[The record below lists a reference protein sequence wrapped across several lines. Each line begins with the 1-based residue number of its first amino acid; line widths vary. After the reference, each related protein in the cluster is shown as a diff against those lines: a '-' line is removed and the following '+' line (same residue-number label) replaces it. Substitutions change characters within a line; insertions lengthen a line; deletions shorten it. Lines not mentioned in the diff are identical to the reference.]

1 MQRLALAACVL
12 VCVCHLGASIKL
24 VSTPDKIQPGITTSL
39 KLRCEATSNTQIKL
53 ISSLALYFTP
63 NPTSGT
69 AGNSTS
75 QPARQSLVTLM
86 PGFPKNKNPSF
97 NGTVTEGKIDRQTQN
112 SVLEITTTDLTP
124 GKYSCVVS
132 GYSPTFTPATE
143 TDEVDVTNKPS
154 LSPDQLSKDLN
165 VKLQNMEKEV
175 NSLKQRWSAI
185 DSNAIFHKSS
195 TYKAS
200 KYLLSKTRQ
209 QNVNLCQFMCTVH
222 GGYLA
227 EVDDEEEMNFL
238 RDFIRPLLVND
249 NEYPDVFIGATDHG
263 HKGVFKFMQNENKPV
278 YTNWG
283 GFPSNGYDC
292 LILAKNSDYLMND
305 YDCNEATRFLC
316 EIPN

>member
-12 VCVCHLGASIKL
+12 VCLCNLGASINL

-39 KLRCEATSNTQIKL
+39 KLRCEATSSTQVKL
-53 ISSLALYFTP
+53 ILSIALNFTP
-63 NPTSGT
+63 SQASGT

-75 QPARQSLVTLM
+75 QPGRQTLATVV
-86 PGFPKNKNPSF
+86 PGSQIKNPNF
-97 NGTVTEGKIDRQTQN
+97 NGTVTEGKIDGQSLN
-112 SVLEITTTDLTP
+112 AVLEITTTDLTP
-124 GKYSCVVS
+124 GKYACVVT

-143 TDEVDVTNKPS
+143 TADVDVMRKQS

-185 DSNAIFHKSS
+185 DSNAIFHKTPTSH
-195 TYKAS
+195 KGS

-227 EVDDEEEMNFL
+227 EVDDEAEMNFL